1 MPTNDTRTRR
11 SKKAGLPPGS
21 LVLVGKR
28 RMKKV
33 EISLVDYDETT
44 FEERE
49 ISQLDE
55 CIPYKHSPTVT
66 WINVNGLHNIDTIK
80 LLGDCFEIH
89 PLVQEDIVD
98 TEQRPKLEDLE
109 QYMYLVGKTLSHHGK
124 NNEIVT
130 RQVSIILGQ
139 NFILTFQE
147 DLENDIFRTVRDRI
161 KNGQTKIKK
170 MGPDYLVYTLL
181 DVIVDNYFTVL
192 EELGEKIEYLEEKV
206 VSDPTRTT
214 LKVIHKLKQEI
225 IFLRKSI
232 WPLREVISGLERRES
247 ALIKRS
253 TGIYLRDVYDH
264 TIQIIDTVETYRDIV
279 SGMLEIYLSSASN
292 RLNEVMKVLT
302 IIATIFMP
310 LTFIVGVYG
319 MNFRRMPE
327 LDWPWGYSL
336 IWTVMIGV
344 GLTMFIYFKRKRWL

>member
-1 MPTNDTRTRR
+1 MPSNNTRTRR

-33 EISLVDYDETT
+33 EITLVDYDETI
-44 FEERE
+44 FEERK
-49 ISQLDE
+49 INKLDE
-55 CIPYKHSPTVT
+55 CLPYKHSSTVT
-66 WINVNGLHNIDTIK
+66 WINVNGLHNIDAIK

-89 PLVQEDIVD
+89 PLIQEDIVD
-98 TEQRPKLEDLE
+98 TEQRPKFEDLE
-109 QYMYLVGKTLSHHGK
+109 QYMYLVAKTLSHRGK
-124 NNEIVT
+124 NNSILT
-130 RQVSIILGQ
+130 RQVSIILGP
-139 NFILTFQE
+139 NFVLTFQE
-147 DLENDIFRTVRDRI
+147 DLENDIFKTVCDRI
-161 KNGQTKIKK
+161 KNNQSRLKK
-170 MGPDYLVYTLL
+170 SGADYLVYTLL
-181 DVIVDNYFTVL
+181 DIIVDNYFTVL

-264 TIQIIDTVETYRDIV
+264 SIQIIDTVETYRDIV

-292 RLNEVMKVLT
+292 RMNEVMKVLT

-310 LTFIVGVYG
+310 LTFIVGIYG
-319 MNFRRMPE
+319 MNFHNMPE
-327 LDWPWGYSL
+327 LKSTWGYP
-336 IWTVMIGV
+336 IVWGVMIIIGASMI
-344 GLTMFIYFKRKRWL
+344 LFFKRKKWL